1 MIFHILFTSY
11 FTISNKARSLVS
23 NFPVIFPFL
32 APKVLFSKKK
42 KKKKKKINK
51 KLSNW
56 MSIVVKLF
64 HAMALYC
71 LARIT
76 VDRVCLID
84 DHTNRL
90 M

>member
-42 KKKKKKINK
+42 KKKKKKTK
-51 KLSNW
+51 
-56 MSIVVKLF
+56 
-64 HAMALYC
+64 
-71 LARIT
+71 
-76 VDRVCLID
+76 
-84 DHTNRL
+84 
-90 M
+90 